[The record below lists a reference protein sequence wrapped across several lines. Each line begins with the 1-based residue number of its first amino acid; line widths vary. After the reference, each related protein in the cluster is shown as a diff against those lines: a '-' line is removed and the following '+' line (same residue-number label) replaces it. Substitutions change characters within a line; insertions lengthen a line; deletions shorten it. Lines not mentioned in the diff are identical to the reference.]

1 VRIPRSQNSRSTETW
16 HLDEAIAG
24 TWIRSA
30 HLGKRRTY
38 GKGEFLYHQ
47 DEVGTEFFFILRGRV
62 QVSIFRGDGSE
73 FVFEIM
79 GRWALCGE
87 GAAFDHLPRFS
98 NAVALD
104 KVEVIIFDSRDMYRA
119 FRDLPELAISLLRIS
134 SLKQRTLAVR
144 MQSLSLPKPE
154 LRISELLNRLA
165 DLYGTNEG
173 GATLIGISLTHEQ
186 IAAMTGASRVTVTRT
201 LKRLKAEGVI
211 GIRGKQLL
219 VIQSRR

>member
-1 VRIPRSQNSRSTETW
+1 MLPRNPKSRSTETW
-16 HLDEAIAG
+16 HLDDAIAG

-30 HLGKRRTY
+30 HLGKQRTY
-38 GKGEFLYHQ
+38 GRGEFLYHQ
-47 DEVGTEFFFILRGRV
+47 GEVGSEFFFILRGRV
-62 QVSIFRGDGSE
+62 KVSILREDGSE
-73 FVFEIM
+73 FVLDIM

-98 NAVALD
+98 NAIALD
-104 KVEVIIFDSRDMYRA
+104 NVEVVIFDSRDMRQA
-119 FRDLPELAISLLRIS
+119 FRELPELAISLLRIS
-134 SLKQRTLAVR
+134 SIKQRTLAVR
-144 MQSLSLPKPE
+144 MQSLSLPKPG

-165 DLYGTNEG
+165 DLYGTKEG

-211 GIRGKQLL
+211 QVRGKQLL
-219 VIQSRR
+219 VVQSGR

>member
-1 VRIPRSQNSRSTETW
+1 MPHRNPKSRSTETW
-16 HLDEAIAG
+16 HLDDAVAG

-38 GKGEFLYHQ
+38 DKGEFLYHQ
-47 DEVGTEFFFILRGRV
+47 DEVSTEFFFILKGRV
-62 QVSIFRGDGSE
+62 QVSIAREDGSE
-73 FVFEIM
+73 FVLEIM

-87 GAAFDHLPRFS
+87 GPAFDHLPRFA

-104 KVEVIIFDSRDMYRA
+104 KVEAVVFDSRDMCRA

-134 SLKQRTLAVR
+134 SLKQRTLGVR

-154 LRISELLNRLA
+154 QRISELLNRLA
-165 DLYGTNEG
+165 NLYGTTEG
-173 GATLIGISLTHEQ
+173 DATLIGISLTHEQ

-211 GIRGKQLL
+211 DVRGKQLL
-219 VIQSRR
+219 LIQSKR